1 MQYPVEGNDMTRNLL
16 LTLCYD
22 GTKYHGW
29 QIQKNALSVQEVFQ
43 GPLYRILGGEHDIKG
58 CSRTD
63 TGVHA
68 REYCISVATKCP
80 ILPQRLMAALNNSL
94 PRDMAVLSC
103 REVPLDFHARYSCI
117 GKEYIYQIWNGAVR
131 NPFYEGYALQ
141 YPYALDVELLNRA
154 AAQYLGE
161 HDFSSF
167 CSAGSKVEDTVRRVT
182 VSEVTREGD
191 MVLFRTRADGY
202 LYNMVRIMVGT
213 LLRVAQGKIS
223 PEEIPEILKACDR
236 SKAGPTAPAEGLYL
250 NKVLYG
256 GLEE

>member
-1 MQYPVEGNDMTRNLL
+1 MQYSAENHNMTRNLL

-29 QIQKNALSVQEVFQ
+29 QVQKNALAVQEVFQ
-43 GPLYRILGGEHDIKG
+43 EPLYRILGGEHDIKG

-68 REYCISVATKCP
+68 REYCVSVATDCP
-80 ILPQRLMAALNNSL
+80 IPTQRLVAALNNSL
-94 PRDMAVLSC
+94 PRDIAVLSC
-103 REVPLDFHARYSCI
+103 REVPLEFHARYSCI

-141 YPYALDVELLNRA
+141 YPYPLDLEKLNRA
-154 AAQYLGE
+154 ARCYLGE

-167 CSAGSKVEDTVRRVT
+167 CSVGSKVEDTVRNVT
-182 VSEVTREGD
+182 VSELTREGD
-191 MVLFRTRADGY
+191 MVFFRTRADGF

-213 LLRVAQGKIS
+213 LLRVAQGKFT
-223 PEEIPEILKACDR
+223 PEEIPGILAACDR
-236 SKAGPTAPAEGLYL
+236 AKAGPTAPACGLYL

-256 GLEE
+256 GF